1 MCISE
6 CVYQYI
12 CIKLNAVLYLSCP
25 LQLTCFES
33 CILYFIPFQ
42 KLPRSKVEWIGL
54 WDDLG
59 FLGNQHQMT
68 SVRVEIP
75 SVILYNQCSI
85 NESTYWFIN
94 HLIIINLFVVVV
106 SCFSTTILTFMPKT
120 KVSDIPKGLFSI
132 LLVLW
137 VQISKN

>member
-1 MCISE
+1 MHIAIHM
-6 CVYQYI
+6 YQA
-12 CIKLNAVLYLSCP
+12 CKWNAVLYLSCP
-25 LQLTCFES
+25 IQLTHFKS
-33 CILYFIPFQ
+33 CILYFISFQ
-42 KLPRSKVEWIGL
+42 KLPRSKVNWIGL

-120 KVSDIPKGLFSI
+120 KVGDIPKGLFSI
-132 LLVLW
+132 FLVLW